1 MTPSGLKITP
11 LNNSVP
17 DAADVLIQQAYS
29 LLPPI
34 KITEWRVEVDKWTDF
49 TRPFTPLK
57 TGDLAKH
64 KSLLLTPL
72 LADAIHLG
80 LSKMAESCSGT
91 PYAKRAWLQAW
102 HVRDETYSAALAAL
116 VNAQFRHPFAGDWGD
131 GSTASSDGQ
140 RFRVGGHAER
150 GGNIHPK

>member
-1 MTPSGLKITP
+1 MAGGSRQMDRLHP
-11 LNNSVP
+11 
-17 DAADVLIQQAYS
+17 
-29 LLPPI
+29 
-34 KITEWRVEVDKWTDF
+34 
-49 TRPFTPLK
+49 
-57 TGDLAKH
+57 
-64 KSLLLTPL
+64 PL
-72 LADAIHLG
+72 LADAIHLV

>member
-1 MTPSGLKITP
+1 MAGGSRQMDRLHPP
-11 LNNSVP
+11 LHAPKNRRFGQAQIP
-17 DAADVLIQQAYS
+17 AA
-29 LLPPI
+29 
-34 KITEWRVEVDKWTDF
+34 
-49 TRPFTPLK
+49 
-57 TGDLAKH
+57 H
-64 KSLLLTPL
+64 PL